1 MTMTTRWTMAL
12 ALSLTLAA
20 CNQKSADSKSASAG
34 GAVDPPVVATQELT
48 PEQLGEL
55 GARITKNA
63 SRAKEILGEHGLDEK
78 SFEQKIR
85 KITEDPAASRRY
97 AAAFEKAKA
106 QA

>member
-1 MTMTTRWTMAL
+1 MITRWTMAL
-12 ALSLTLAA
+12 VLACALGA
-20 CNQKSADSKSASAG
+20 CSEKNDAGAKASAG
-34 GAVDPPVVATQELT
+34 AAVDPPAVTAQDLT

-55 GARITKNA
+55 GARISKNA
-63 SRAKEILGEHGLDEK
+63 AQAKQILGEHGLDEK

-85 KITEDPAASRRY
+85 KVTEDPEASRRY

>member
-1 MTMTTRWTMAL
+1 MITRWTMAL
-12 ALSLTLAA
+12 VLSCALVA
-20 CNQKSADSKSASAG
+20 CSEKKADSKAAAGAAADVPAIAS
-34 GAVDPPVVATQELT
+34 QEMT

-55 GARITKNA
+55 GARISKNSA
-63 SRAKEILGEHGLDEK
+63 QAKQILGEHGLDEK

-85 KITEDPAASRRY
+85 KVTEDPAASRRY

>member
-1 MTMTTRWTMAL
+1 MTRWITILVLACAL
-12 ALSLTLAA
+12 VA
-20 CNQKSADSKSASAG
+20 CNTDSKPAASAG
-34 GAVDPPVVATQELT
+34 AAADTPAVATTQQQDLT

-55 GARITKNA
+55 GARISKNA
-63 SRAKEILGEHGLDEK
+63 SQAKQILSEHGLDEK
-78 SFEQKIR
+78 TFEQKIR